1 MLKYR
6 PSYKPVRRISDG
18 RIFFCALSA
27 AKFYR
32 KEIAHQ
38 IENCCSGFLAVVE
51 GENWEWYDGEIA
63 IPDLGDIEEL
73 RFRIARKKSKLER
86 EHRAIIT
93 SRSNRSKIYVLNMR
107 QTVFEISNFL
117 RKFCEIFDPVKW
129 YRYNDLFNQYK
140 LWCKRYSYEQRFTI
154 ARSFGRHLSSWE
166 DLYNQSCGVKIRKTK
181 GKYFNYKEVTF
192 VEANINHGFNPFL
205 PLNEILHENSSNI
218 VIHRIPVRNS
228 QIPVFCLSDQHTYPS
243 ILETSNHTGCNPL
256 EIRFALHGDMD
267 QVLGFGQPFKF
278 IFGKFENVP
287 EDWFLNIIEVEN
299 HKHESINM
307 PISIIELISGVPYLS
322 IREASRQT
330 GISAYKINK
339 SLRDPKEKAARVIR
353 FLGQEPI
360 RYKFVKQ

>member
-63 IPDLGDIEEL
+63 IPDLGNIEEL

-129 YRYNDLFNQYK
+129 YRYND
-140 LWCKRYSYEQRFTI
+140 
-154 ARSFGRHLSSWE
+154 
-166 DLYNQSCGVKIRKTK
+166 
-181 GKYFNYKEVTF
+181 
-192 VEANINHGFNPFL
+192 GFNPFL

-360 RYKFVKQ
+360 RYKFVT